1 MSLRSALAQRSGRAR
16 RWLARHWWL
25 ARHRG
30 EAPLDPRAHQPP
42 LPLPGGYT
50 RAELLAAL
58 CTAAQDPAA
67 AAELTAYLELD
78 CDRFLYTLSLI
89 PEDED
94 LLGLEIGAGPY
105 FTTLLARWFRP
116 RLRLE
121 LTNYFGG
128 PPCERV
134 PHVLKTT
141 RPDGVTEEIDLSY
154 ANVNLEAHPLPFA
167 DARYDLVLFC
177 EVLEHMTQDPLR
189 CLLEIGRVL
198 KPGGRLIVTTP
209 NVARL
214 ENVARLIVG
223 ENIYDP
229 YSGHGPHGRHNR
241 EYSQHELYHLLLHAG
256 FRTESMFT
264 ADVHPSRAFQLVPE
278 PTLRAL
284 VGFRASSLG
293 QYLFFVARKEGAG
306 EPRKPTWLYRS
317 HPPSELIDS
326 PI

>member
-198 KPGGRLIVTTP
+198 KPGGRLIVADF
-209 NVARL
+209 ARHPVESLREEHAHRWLGFDDRQMEGWLIRAGLKPDRPLHLPGAPLTVTLWRADRAAGATQKL
-214 ENVARLIVG
+214 EPATAGDAR
-223 ENIYDP
+223 
-229 YSGHGPHGRHNR
+229 
-241 EYSQHELYHLLLHAG
+241 
-256 FRTESMFT
+256 
-264 ADVHPSRAFQLVPE
+264 
-278 PTLRAL
+278 
-284 VGFRASSLG
+284 
-293 QYLFFVARKEGAG
+293 
-306 EPRKPTWLYRS
+306 
-317 HPPSELIDS
+317 
-326 PI
+326 